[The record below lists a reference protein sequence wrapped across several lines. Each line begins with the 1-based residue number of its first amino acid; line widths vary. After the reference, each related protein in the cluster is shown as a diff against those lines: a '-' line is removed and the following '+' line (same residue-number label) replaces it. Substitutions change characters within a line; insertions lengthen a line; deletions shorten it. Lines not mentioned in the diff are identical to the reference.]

1 MGYFDLV
8 AAITIWTLLTIWVI
22 LHEDLVKALE
32 IRAWRRIRA
41 WRKDRRLNRIR
52 KELTEAW
59 LTVVPV
65 EQTELRDRDR
75 SCVDLIEDYFGR

>member
-8 AAITIWTLLTIWVI
+8 AAITIWTLATIWVI

-32 IRAWRRIRA
+32 RHALKQLRE

-52 KELTEAW
+52 KELTEVG